1 MAPPAHSSS
10 AADTGD
16 AGDRASES
24 AASTATAV
32 VPERIAN
39 MGNAAREPRSEGVTQ
54 ERGGLCL
61 DDVNEH
67 GIPMLPEEDSPL
79 SSSTDLPDPLDHC
92 HEDNGWSDWDA
103 KRSYEIERVV
113 SAQRKGSGWSLM
125 VKWKGYPIPTPESL
139 STILQQTN
147 HPDILKEIDQ
157 CKQDYYALNPSSDP
171 TTEGMEEGD
180 QKRPEPTRVLP
191 TRTRSKPD
199 HFVYS
204 VRAHSPWSPQTRAGT
219 IRCVRKK
226 LSLSNQAKSLLMADR
241 LT

>member
-1 MAPPAHSSS
+1 MAAPAFH
-10 AADTGD
+10 DE
-16 AGDRASES
+16 RMP
-24 AASTATAV
+24 
-32 VPERIAN
+32 VP
-39 MGNAAREPRSEGVTQ
+39 
-54 ERGGLCL
+54 
-61 DDVNEH
+61 DVNEH

-79 SSSTDLPDPLDHC
+79 SSSTDFPDPLDHC

-199 HFVYS
+199 HFMYS
-204 VRAHSPWSPQTRAGT
+204 VRAHSLWSPQTRAGT

-226 LSLSNQAKSLLMADR
+226 LSLRNQAKSLLMADR